1 MDIVRSNMNERP
13 VYFAVTTPDNSKIGL
28 DDYFEMEIRKPDGTL
43 IKIEYDVMES
53 GLLEIEFEDKP
64 IRRCRN
70 NCIFCFIDQLPNGLR
85 RSLYIK
91 DEDYRQSF
99 LHGNY
104 ITLTNLTKKDFK
116 KIIEMRLSPL
126 FVSVHTTDEKLRK
139 MMLGR
144 EDLPDLMPQLKSLI
158 EADICVHAQVV
169 VCPGI
174 NDSAHLEKTISDLA
188 ELYPDLNSLAIVPV
202 GLTNHRQNLPEL
214 KPVTPLKARE
224 LLTQIEKLQIQF
236 MKKLGSR
243 FVFPSDEIFILAGK
257 AIPPPDYYE
266 DFPQI
271 EDGVGMLR
279 QFFSVNKLQA
289 RKLKDKPR
297 AAFVTGE
304 MMANILPGIL
314 EDKFSRIENLS
325 WEVVPVENKLLGK
338 SVTVSGLL
346 GGQDVYDVIRERKDD
361 FDIVILP
368 PNCVNQDRIMLDDWF
383 AQDIE
388 DKLNIP
394 VEIGCYSLYNTFMDA
409 FRRYF

>member
-1 MDIVRSNMNERP
+1 MPGDKLISINGHKIMDIIDFQFYS
-13 VYFAVTTPDNSKIGL
+13 A

-214 KPVTPLKARE
+214 KPVTPPKARE

-271 EDGVGMLR
+271 EDGVGVLR